1 MPNMPVRR
9 NRENR
14 LARREN
20 DHMKKIL
27 QPLFSLNMKARI
39 YILVATAVIVS
50 TAAASLFSFF
60 RYKEDLSEKVSRTN
74 RQLLEQVADNLDSYF
89 DDLVRLSY
97 APAYNTALI
106 EQLEQI
112 RSGFEEAHQELETR
126 RSIEKFLDEMMI
138 YPRKDIL
145 HATLVV
151 GHQVFYG
158 SRTRLSV
165 SPSADPET
173 LDWYKQAQENA
184 GGPVYVG
191 PHLDPFL
198 QNEDTVV
205 VSVVNVIRSLKD
217 PQAVLAFVKV
227 NADFSAIERICR
239 QIDLGEGGGLL
250 LLDDAGREVFRSVG
264 QIQAEKLHTL
274 GENGMLYADGG
285 RYLVYQMPV
294 EKPGWRLYGF
304 VSQKTLQSDAL
315 ETSRL
320 SLMLGAACAAL
331 TVALLLLALKAML
344 APLYKIMAQIKLMGM
359 GDFHVRFPD
368 RQQDEVGMMGR
379 TLNEVVQQLEEAFR
393 NNALLETRV
402 LRAQLAEKESQV
414 SLLYS
419 QIQPHFIYNTMNM
432 ISMLIQ
438 LGRTEAAVQ
447 NIERLSLLLRS
458 MSRGSS
464 SHTLRQEMQ
473 QLQAYLE
480 IQSDR
485 YGGALRYQIEYPKT
499 LADTAVPTLLL
510 QPLVENAVIHGHEE
524 SGAAVFVHV
533 TVTQEQGIV
542 TTCVSDDGKGIP
554 AEKLEELRR
563 RMRMDDRQVE
573 EEKGCHGGTGLRN
586 VNRRI
591 QLRYGD
597 EYGLQIESM
606 AGRGTVVT
614 VRFPAEGGS
623 YDPDA
628 SC

>member
-9 NRENR
+9 NMENR

-485 YGGALRYQIEYPKT
+485 YGGALRYQIEYPET

-533 TVTQEQGIV
+533 TVTQE
-542 TTCVSDDGKGIP
+542 
-554 AEKLEELRR
+554 
-563 RMRMDDRQVE
+563 
-573 EEKGCHGGTGLRN
+573 
-586 VNRRI
+586 
-591 QLRYGD
+591 
-597 EYGLQIESM
+597 
-606 AGRGTVVT
+606 
-614 VRFPAEGGS
+614 
-623 YDPDA
+623 
-628 SC
+628 

>member
-304 VSQKTLQSDAL
+304 VSQKTLQSRCTGNQPPEPDAW
-315 ETSRL
+315 
-320 SLMLGAACAAL
+320 
-331 TVALLLLALKAML
+331 
-344 APLYKIMAQIKLMGM
+344 
-359 GDFHVRFPD
+359 
-368 RQQDEVGMMGR
+368 
-379 TLNEVVQQLEEAFR
+379 
-393 NNALLETRV
+393 
-402 LRAQLAEKESQV
+402 
-414 SLLYS
+414 
-419 QIQPHFIYNTMNM
+419 
-432 ISMLIQ
+432 
-438 LGRTEAAVQ
+438 
-447 NIERLSLLLRS
+447 RS
-458 MSRGSS
+458 
-464 SHTLRQEMQ
+464 
-473 QLQAYLE
+473 
-480 IQSDR
+480 
-485 YGGALRYQIEYPKT
+485 
-499 LADTAVPTLLL
+499 
-510 QPLVENAVIHGHEE
+510 
-524 SGAAVFVHV
+524 
-533 TVTQEQGIV
+533 
-542 TTCVSDDGKGIP
+542 
-554 AEKLEELRR
+554 LRR
-563 RMRMDDRQVE
+563 PHRSASLV
-573 EEKGCHGGTGLRN
+573 
-586 VNRRI
+586 
-591 QLRYGD
+591 
-597 EYGLQIESM
+597 
-606 AGRGTVVT
+606 
-614 VRFPAEGGS
+614 GS
-623 YDPDA
+623 
-628 SC
+628 

>member
-379 TLNEVVQQLEEAFR
+379 NSWR
-393 NNALLETRV
+393 RRLET
-402 LRAQLAEKESQV
+402 
-414 SLLYS
+414 
-419 QIQPHFIYNTMNM
+419 
-432 ISMLIQ
+432 MLCWRPACS
-438 LGRTEAAVQ
+438 GRSWRRR
-447 NIERLSLLLRS
+447 NRRS
-458 MSRGSS
+458 RFYIVRS
-464 SHTLRQEMQ
+464 SHIL
-473 QLQAYLE
+473 
-480 IQSDR
+480 S
-485 YGGALRYQIEYPKT
+485 
-499 LADTAVPTLLL
+499 
-510 QPLVENAVIHGHEE
+510 
-524 SGAAVFVHV
+524 
-533 TVTQEQGIV
+533 
-542 TTCVSDDGKGIP
+542 TTP
-554 AEKLEELRR
+554 
-563 RMRMDDRQVE
+563 
-573 EEKGCHGGTGLRN
+573 
-586 VNRRI
+586 
-591 QLRYGD
+591 
-597 EYGLQIESM
+597 
-606 AGRGTVVT
+606 
-614 VRFPAEGGS
+614 
-623 YDPDA
+623 
-628 SC
+628 

>member
-464 SHTLRQEMQ
+464 SHTLRQEMHTWRSSP
-473 QLQAYLE
+473 
-480 IQSDR
+480 I
-485 YGGALRYQIEYPKT
+485 
-499 LADTAVPTLLL
+499 
-510 QPLVENAVIHGHEE
+510 
-524 SGAAVFVHV
+524 
-533 TVTQEQGIV
+533 
-542 TTCVSDDGKGIP
+542 
-554 AEKLEELRR
+554 
-563 RMRMDDRQVE
+563 
-573 EEKGCHGGTGLRN
+573 
-586 VNRRI
+586 
-591 QLRYGD
+591 
-597 EYGLQIESM
+597 
-606 AGRGTVVT
+606 GTVAHCGTRSNIRKPWPIQPSLRCSCSHWWKMRSSMVMRKAVRRSSCTLPSHKNRESLRLVCQTMARASRQKSWRNSVAVCGWMT
-614 VRFPAEGGS
+614 VRSKKKKGATAERGCGM
-623 YDPDA
+623 
-628 SC
+628 